1 MSSVGI
7 TTDFIARRDQFN
19 AELRALENDV
29 KQTATR
35 LKGSPLKLNIDF
47 DATQAAQAFR
57 TMLANLQT
65 TARNAPIIVPVV
77 FQPQGGMPGMP
88 GGAGGG
94 VSNVTNVINQYATG
108 AGAAPDAA
116 GGGRGG
122 MGRMGLFR
130 GLIALR
136 AGYDTAVAG
145 GYAAT
150 VLGRDAFNG
159 VTGRGYSTGDLQA
172 REDLITSGQES
183 IRKLPLLGDVISGT
197 GSGINRFYSA
207 QMNLGR
213 SLFSSDRRGG
223 ERGFESDVGYAE
235 RMKEVIKL
243 EDEHTDKLSQQAR
256 QHRAIGERLE
266 HQVTVLNRRAA
277 LMSGP
282 AMSGQQRAGFDAA
295 AAITDLNAEL
305 QRPEFRDAKGRLTG
319 NAAEYRT
326 ARLREIEAQ
335 RRFNIASAIRE
346 EDELTG
352 RTNLQVG
359 GIAASANEAVMRAS
373 GRGTEANFEAR
384 QRARGERL
392 ARAQI
397 ALNAE
402 TDPVRKAQLQRVLV
416 AEQLAAPQEAAAD
429 RLGLMRGTTQ
439 DMRSANIATTAANL
453 VTAGRPREA
462 SLYSRNAAID
472 ERLRQQRE
480 EANNTRDPFVRG
492 QLQTRLRADTAAGE
506 AEKRANI
513 AEDWR
518 RTLDAIEQNTIA
530 KDQAR
535 LQIAR
540 SDAQAELQIFDKQTE
555 RRLRKIESAEEK
567 KSFTEA
573 RAEERRALQA
583 EQTQRHFSFRA
594 QTLDIMLRTRGQ
606 GGLADELG
614 IEDEFRQNRL
624 AAGND
629 PRAKQ
634 DALDR
639 YRARLNQFVRGSWS
653 PQMFNSFA
661 QFDEAAQMS
670 IINRDAMGLQRA
682 RRALAGV
689 AGLQGKD
696 LGALN
701 PENAGGFGP
710 EDVEKFNTATG
721 KLDKAADKLGQ
732 NTLVAVKF

>member
-7 TTDFIARRDQFN
+7 TTDFFGNRSQLL

-29 KQTATR
+29 KLTATR
-35 LKGSPLKLNIDF
+35 LKGAPLKLVIDF
-47 DATQAAQAFR
+47 DANQAAQAFR
-57 TMLANLQT
+57 RMMQNLQT
-65 TARNAPIIVPVV
+65 TARNSPIVIPVV
-77 FQPQGGMPGMP
+77 FQPQGGLPGMGGGGGGITNVMNVVNQTSNVNNAMSGAGGAP
-88 GGAGGG
+88 GAGGAGGG
-94 VSNVTNVINQYATG
+94 RLFMRGIALYGAHHSISMLRHELQNMSELRDIGNDVSSENIPQSIRQVRKIVEDEDSGVVGWARRNSLVYRGLYGNPENQIQGINQTLSDTERSERRVANTAKGISEVRSMGNKIIGATQG
-108 AGAAPDAA
+108 SGAARIAELEQWAA
-116 GGGRGG
+116 QEER
-122 MGRMGLFR
+122 L
-130 GLIALR
+130 ANDLR
-136 AGYDTAVAG
+136 AQGQKRLGDRVSASAGVILAIERGRIAGEENALVSRTSLQVAG
-145 GYAAT
+145 IG
-150 VLGRDAFNG
+150 
-159 VTGRGYSTGDLQA
+159 
-172 REDLITSGQES
+172 
-183 IRKLPLLGDVISGT
+183 
-197 GSGINRFYSA
+197 
-207 QMNLGR
+207 
-213 SLFSSDRRGG
+213 
-223 ERGFESDVGYAE
+223 AE
-235 RMKEVIKL
+235 
-243 EDEHTDKLSQQAR
+243 
-256 QHRAIGERLE
+256 
-266 HQVTVLNRRAA
+266 
-277 LMSGP
+277 
-282 AMSGQQRAGFDAA
+282 
-295 AAITDLNAEL
+295 
-305 QRPEFRDAKGRLTG
+305 
-319 NAAEYRT
+319 
-326 ARLREIEAQ
+326 
-335 RRFNIASAIRE
+335 
-346 EDELTG
+346 
-352 RTNLQVG
+352 
-359 GIAASANEAVMRAS
+359 ANEAVMRAS

-429 RLGLMRGTTQ
+429 RLGLMRDTTQ
-439 DMRSANIATTAANL
+439 GMRSANIATTAANL